1 MKGVTRIPEPFDE
14 NRYLEYTW
22 DRESIMRHAPEASGV
37 YGLYNGVWIHVG
49 EAEDIRSRLLE
60 HLGGDCPCISH
71 YEPSGFAFELVA
83 PKGRHRRVR
92 ELTQQTEP
100 ICRRKVSLGPG
111 AGKLQWSEDPD
122 HFSAKGNFSTERIR
136 L

>member
-22 DRESIMRHAPEASGV
+22 DQESILRHAPEASGV

-60 HLGGDCPCISH
+60 HLAGDCPCISD

-83 PKGRHRRVR
+83 PKGRHRRLH
-92 ELTQQTEP
+92 ELTKQTEP
-100 ICRRKVSLGPG
+100 ICHRKDFPRTRRREAAMV
-111 AGKLQWSEDPD
+111 
-122 HFSAKGNFSTERIR
+122 
-136 L
+136 